1 MRSEQSGP
9 IETKA
14 QPFRISITADQTY
27 LLKLVFV
34 VTMCLTFIGFVFFL
48 YMRSHLTFWSNVVF
62 GGFLVGGGVSLV
74 LLFVYAIRIM
84 LELGPVLILD
94 QNGVYD
100 AASFVKLGRIKM
112 SEVKSISLKRTSI
125 QDLLVIKLDRRS
137 QTWMRAVN
145 DSFIVHIYGSFF
157 SSGIWIPVDFLHLD
171 PRELMPMIDSFRGM
185 MKGEEL
191 SMPIFETVTGVAAI
205 RDRKVTKPPSRQ
217 PSPAHQPPDLRII
230 ADDDQVG
237 VDIDEPLE
245 SVVSPPPMP
254 PPPPKGRAGQETPP
268 LPPMPESNQ
277 GVLKRLETFLITKSG
292 WKIEP
297 EQKMKATRSLQDMVV
312 ERVESI
318 KREVAESN
326 LDQIL
331 CDLYLDDVRNFAH
344 WGETCDARLPHLV
357 TLPQAITK
365 GSDMEEVSFQFRGQ
379 KCLFML
385 ETNIGAAR
393 DALLSFYWNDREVC
407 VLKVKVEIGE
417 LSPSKLKKYL
427 RGPWEGEIR
436 DLYEECLLTRQ
447 GGVEI
452 EDEVTEVT
460 EQTENIEELRKRF
473 GLDED

>member
-9 IETKA
+9 LATKA

-34 VTMCLTFIGFVFFL
+34 LTMCLTFIGFVFLL
-48 YMRSHLTFWSNVVF
+48 YMRSHLTFWSSLVF
-62 GGFLVGGGVSLV
+62 GGFLISGGLV
-74 LLFVYAIRIM
+74 LTLLFVYAIRIM

-94 QNGVYD
+94 QNGAYD
-100 AASFVKLGRIKM
+100 ASSFVKLGRIKM
-112 SEVKSISLKRTSI
+112 TEIKSISLKRTSF
-125 QDLLVIKLDRRS
+125 QDLVVIKLDRRS

-145 DSFIVHIYGSFF
+145 DSFVVHLYSTFF
-157 SSGIWIPVDFLHLD
+157 SSNIWIPVDFMLLD
-171 PRELMPMIDSFRGM
+171 PREIMPMIESFRGM

-191 SMPIFETVTGVAAI
+191 SMPIFETVTGVALSSEK
-205 RDRKVTKPPSRQ
+205 KVTRTPTRQ
-217 PSPAHQPPDLRII
+217 PSQAYQPPDLRII
-230 ADDDQVG
+230 VDDEEGG
-237 VDIDEPLE
+237 VDIEE
-245 SVVSPPPMP
+245 REEAKASPPPVP
-254 PPPPKGRAGQETPP
+254 PPPPRGRTREEAPP
-268 LPPMPESNQ
+268 LPPMQDSNQ

-297 EQKMKATRSLQDMVV
+297 EQKMKATRSPQDMVM

-318 KREVAESN
+318 KKEVAESH
-326 LDQIL
+326 LDQVL

-357 TLPQAITK
+357 THPQAITK
-365 GSDMEEVSFQFRGQ
+365 GSDMEEVSFQFRGH

-385 ETNIGAAR
+385 ETNVGAAR

-427 RGPWEGEIR
+427 KGQWEAEIR

-452 EDEVTEVT
+452 EDEVIEVT